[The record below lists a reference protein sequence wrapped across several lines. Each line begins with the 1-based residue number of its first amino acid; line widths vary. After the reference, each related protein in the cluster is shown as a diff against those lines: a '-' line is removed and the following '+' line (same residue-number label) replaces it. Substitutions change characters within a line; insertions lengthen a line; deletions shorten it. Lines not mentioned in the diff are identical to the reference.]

1 MDRSSVR
8 ENYMR
13 SSYVFNNTPNGGANR
28 NFISTSLVADS
39 DDLRKYGHYYSGL
52 LLRICPITRRVTL
65 VITFS
70 SLLCFKLYKSR
81 DYPTRLK
88 YSE

>member
-28 NFISTSLVADS
+28 NFISTSLVGDS
-39 DDLRKYGHYYSGL
+39 FAYNDDLRKYAHYYL
-52 LLRICPITRRVTL
+52 DL
-65 VITFS
+65 
-70 SLLCFKLYKSR
+70 
-81 DYPTRLK
+81 
-88 YSE
+88 